1 MPEVHSG
8 PRRPLLFAIAC
19 IALAA
24 GGVWVWRHQSG
35 EDSSP
40 QQAGSRQPG
49 GQPAKGPAG
58 KTQAGNR
65 TVPVLVA
72 EARKSDFPMYLT
84 SLGNVQ
90 ALRTVTV
97 RSRVS
102 GEIQK
107 IGFREGQLVH
117 EGDLIAELD
126 PRPLQAALDQAKSK
140 LAQDE
145 ATQRDAEANL
155 KRYQELAE
163 KQFVS
168 RQQLDS
174 QNATVNQGTA
184 LIEGDRAAVQNAETQ
199 LGYATIRAPI
209 TGRAGFRL
217 VDVGNI
223 VNNGEAAGIVTI
235 QQISP
240 ISVVF
245 TAPESRIQDVFDALK
260 TGAPPVTAFTN
271 DGRSA
276 LAEGTLRL
284 TNNEVDAAS
293 GTIRLKATFPNTDET
308 LWPGLSVQARLLLR
322 TVKDGT
328 VVEERAVQ
336 RGPEGL
342 FAYVVGAGDKAEM
355 RKIEVADTTGGEV
368 LVTRGIAPGDTVIVD
383 GQYRVEPGSVL
394 DPKPDD
400 RQDQAEPATAAL
412 APATTGKAVRQD

>member
-1 MPEVHSG
+1 MPEQSRG
-8 PRRPLLFAIAC
+8 PRRVILITIAC
-19 IALAA
+19 LALAA
-24 GGVWVWRHQSG
+24 GGTWGWRHFKGQG
-35 EDSSP
+35 GSS
-40 QQAGSRQPG
+40 QQASQGPN
-49 GQPAKGPAG
+49 AKG
-58 KTQAGNR
+58 AGNR
-65 TVPVLVA
+65 KVPVIVA
-72 EARKSDFPMYLT
+72 DAQRKDFPVYLT

-126 PRPLQAALDQAKSK
+126 PRPLQAALDQARAK

-155 KRYQELAE
+155 KRYEQLAE
-163 KQFVS
+163 NQYAS

-174 QNATVNQGTA
+174 QNATVNQGKA
-184 LIEGDRAAVQNAETQ
+184 QIEGDKAAVQNAETQ

-217 VDVGNI
+217 ADVGNI
-223 VNNGEAAGIVTI
+223 VNTGEAAGIVTI

-245 TAPESRIQDVFDALK
+245 TAPESRLQDVFDALK
-260 TGAPPVTAFTN
+260 AGSPPVTAFTN
-271 DGRSA
+271 DGRTA
-276 LAEGTLRL
+276 LGEGTLRL
-284 TNNEVDAAS
+284 TNNEVDTAS
-293 GTIRLKATFPNTDET
+293 GTIRLKATFPNTDST
-308 LWPGLSVQARLLLR
+308 LWPGLSVQARLLLK

-328 VVEERAVQ
+328 VVDERAVQ
-336 RGPEGL
+336 RGPDGL
-342 FAYVVGAGDKAEM
+342 FAYVVGAENKAEM
-355 RKIEVADTTGGEV
+355 RKIEVAETTNGEV
-368 LVTRGIAPGDTVIVD
+368 LVTKGISPGDKVVID

-394 DPKPDD
+394 DPKPEEKPE
-400 RQDQAEPATAAL
+400 AVPPATASL
-412 APATTGKAVRQD
+412 TPAPADKPVRQD

>member
-1 MPEVHSG
+1 MPETTHGS
-8 PRRPLLFAIAC
+8 RRILLISVAC
-19 IALAA
+19 LALVAGGAWGWWHYHGQGGSSQQAA
-24 GGVWVWRHQSG
+24 G
-35 EDSSP
+35 E
-40 QQAGSRQPG
+40 
-49 GQPAKGPAG
+49 AG
-58 KTQAGNR
+58 KGQDGKAPDGKGGGDR
-65 TVPVLVA
+65 KVPVIVA
-72 EARKSDFPMYLT
+72 DAQKKDFPVYLT

-102 GEIQK
+102 GEVQK

-126 PRPLQAALDQAKSK
+126 PRPLLSALNQAKSK

-163 KQFVS
+163 KQYAS

-184 LIEGDRAAVQNAETQ
+184 QIEGDRAALQNAETQ
-199 LGYATIRAPI
+199 LGYATIKAPI

-223 VNNGEAAGIVTI
+223 VNTGEAAGIVTI

-245 TAPESRIQDVFDALK
+245 TAPESRLQDVFDALK
-260 TGAPPVTAFTN
+260 AGSPPVTAFTN
-271 DGRSA
+271 DGGTP
-276 LAEGTLRL
+276 LGEGTLRL

-293 GTIRLKATFPNTDET
+293 GTIRLKATFPNADST

-322 TVKDGT
+322 TVKDGI
-328 VVEERAVQ
+328 VVDERAIQ
-336 RGPEGL
+336 RGPDGL
-342 FAYVVGAGDKAEM
+342 FAYVVGAEGKAEM
-355 RKIEVADTTGGEV
+355 RKLEVAETTNGEV
-368 LVTRGIAPGDTVIVD
+368 LVTKGIAAGDKVVID
-383 GQYRVEPGSVL
+383 GQYRVQPGSVL
-394 DPKPDD
+394 DPKPEDKP
-400 RQDQAEPATAAL
+400 QPATASL
-412 APATTGKAVRQD
+412 APASADKSVRQD